1 VLAYR
6 DGQPMDDPAGCLC
19 LSQRDGSS
27 AVCGPPAGL
36 GFPLQSLCGGA
47 LRADTRRVSTT
58 DPFADGG
65 VVDRLHALR
74 DHYVDAVNRAVAE
87 DRYDLV
93 AELVA
98 DYPDEALA
106 VIVPCPGDPC

>member
-1 VLAYR
+1 
-6 DGQPMDDPAGCLC
+6 M
-19 LSQRDGSS
+19 
-27 AVCGPPAGL
+27 
-36 GFPLQSLCGGA
+36 
-47 LRADTRRVSTT
+47 STT

-65 VVDRLHALR
+65 VGDRLRALR
-74 DHYVDAVNRAVAE
+74 EHYVDAVNRAVAE

-106 VIVPCPGDPC
+106 VMLPRPGDPC

>member
-1 VLAYR
+1 
-6 DGQPMDDPAGCLC
+6 M
-19 LSQRDGSS
+19 
-27 AVCGPPAGL
+27 
-36 GFPLQSLCGGA
+36 GFRPQLLCGA
-47 LRADTRRVSTT
+47 LGADTRRVSTT

-98 DYPDEALA
+98 YPDEALA
-106 VIVPCPGDPC
+106 VMVPEDPC